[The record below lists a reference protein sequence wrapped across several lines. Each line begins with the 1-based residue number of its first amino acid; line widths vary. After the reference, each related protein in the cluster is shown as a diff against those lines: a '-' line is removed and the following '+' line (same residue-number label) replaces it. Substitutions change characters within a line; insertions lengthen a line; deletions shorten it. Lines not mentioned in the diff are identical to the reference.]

1 METQM
6 NLFHNTLDLPESELK
21 VRQLKAGSQNEKILQ
36 WFRQNPGKLY
46 TPFDIIKHCFNGY
59 GYFNAPITSIR
70 RAMTDL
76 TKLGY
81 LEKTKEKRAGE
92 YGELNY
98 CWKLLIK
105 SDEWLLLI
113 QIYYLILQ
121 YQIKQYDV

>member
-21 VRQLKAGSQNEKILQ
+21 VRQLKSGSQNAKILEFFK
-36 WFRQNPGKLY
+36 WNPGKLY
-46 TPFDIIKHCFNGY
+46 TPFEIQNYVCILCNGY
-59 GYFNAPITSIR
+59 LTPITSIR

-92 YGELNY
+92 YGELNF
-98 CWKLLIK
+98 CWKLRC
-105 SDEWLLLI
+105 
-113 QIYYLILQ
+113 
-121 YQIKQYDV
+121 